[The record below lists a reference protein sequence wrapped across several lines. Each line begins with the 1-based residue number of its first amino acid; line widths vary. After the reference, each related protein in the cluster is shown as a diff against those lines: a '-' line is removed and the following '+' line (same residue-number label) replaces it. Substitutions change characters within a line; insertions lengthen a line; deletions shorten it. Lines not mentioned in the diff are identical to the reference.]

1 MLRKK
6 IFIIEDDQTVQE
18 MLKMIFEKAG
28 YEIEISSDGQSIY
41 MERDHWPDLFV
52 LDKQL
57 FGYDGLEICK
67 YLKTKKATS
76 KIPVLM
82 LSATPGIEPM
92 AISAGADDF
101 LEKPFNTSHLM
112 SRISKLLGH

>member
-1 MLRKK
+1 MSKKK

-41 MERDHWPDLFV
+41 KERDHWPDLFV

-57 FGYDGLEICK
+57 FGFRWTGD
-67 YLKTKKATS
+67 
-76 KIPVLM
+76 
-82 LSATPGIEPM
+82 LS
-92 AISAGADDF
+92 
-101 LEKPFNTSHLM
+101 
-112 SRISKLLGH
+112 ISKNNGGHQQNSRADAFRHTGNRADGYKRWCG

>member
-1 MLRKK
+1 MSKKK

-41 MERDHWPDLFV
+41 KERDQWPDLFV

-57 FGYDGLEICK
+57 FGFDGLEICR
-67 YLKTKKATS
+67 YLKSTEATS

-112 SRISKLLGH
+112 SRIARLLG